1 MVARPLVDDIHR
13 LAVGKIAGLRL
24 SVVISVHGLYESI
37 LQSEAHSF
45 IHENRIADGHFR
57 IVQIGRFG
65 EHFLAKSIDGVG
77 TGIAKSQHFV
87 DFLLRL
93 ACRTV
98 VQHSQ
103 SVCDAQWRENRAFLC
118 ASLTEKAQREVVVGL
133 DQFAFCVGQGDGI
146 RFAPVVGRLVS
157 LRKRKGRHG
166 DGK

>member
-1 MVARPLVDDIHR
+1 MVDDIHR
-13 LAVGKIAGLRL
+13 FAVVEIAGLGLCVVKIVGLRHE
-24 SVVISVHGLYESI
+24 SV
-37 LQSEAHSF
+37 LQLVAHSLV
-45 IHENRIADGHFR
+45 HENRVANFHLR

-77 TGIAKSQHFV
+77 TGIAKFQHIV

-93 ACRTV
+93 ACRAV

-157 LRKRKGRHG
+157 LGKRKGRHG
-166 DGK
+166 EKVQK